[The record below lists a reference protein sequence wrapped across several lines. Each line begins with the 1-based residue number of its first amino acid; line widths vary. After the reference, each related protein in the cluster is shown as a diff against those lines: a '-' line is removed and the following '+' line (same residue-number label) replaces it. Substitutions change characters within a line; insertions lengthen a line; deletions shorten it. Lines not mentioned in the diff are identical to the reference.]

1 MYRSERAAGSLQ
13 PLRIGVAGLGTVAG
27 GVVALLRD
35 NADAL
40 ARRAG
45 RPLSLVRVASRSPK
59 PGVDLGGAA
68 FTTDLNALHDPDID
82 VVVEL
87 IGGEDRALELV
98 RRALQ
103 GGQSVVT
110 ANKAVLARHGG
121 ELLGLAQTQGAA
133 LGFEAAVAGGVPV
146 LGALMRGLAANR
158 VQEVAGIVNGTSNY
172 ILTAMAQHGV
182 SFQAALSQ
190 AQAQGFAEADPTYD
204 VEGIDA
210 AHKLTIL
217 AALAFDM
224 DFRFD
229 AVYTEG
235 ISAVAKEDL
244 SYAEELGYRLKHL
257 AIARRVEGGVEAR
270 VHPTLVPE
278 SSLLAGVSGV
288 MNAVWIDGEGIGP
301 TLYYGAGAG
310 AMPTASAVAADLIAI
325 AHGDSMTLPTVPP
338 SRKVAADLIAIAHG
352 DAPACCTGA
361 KQQPVLP
368 IERVVSAFYLRIPS
382 RDAPGVFA
390 EVAAILGRY
399 GISIEGAIQRPGAVR
414 SGAGGASWV
423 PIVILTAPVAEGA
436 MAAALQQVQE
446 LPEVVG
452 DIARIRVERRFT

>member
-325 AHGDSMTLPTVPP
+325 AHGD
-338 SRKVAADLIAIAHG
+338 
-352 DAPACCTGA
+352 APACCTGA

-390 EVAAILGRY
+390 EVAAILGRH

>member
-87 IGGEDRALELV
+87 IGVEDRALELV

-210 AHKLTIL
+210 AHKLNIL

-325 AHGDSMTLPTVPP
+325 AHGD
-338 SRKVAADLIAIAHG
+338 
-352 DAPACCTGA
+352 APACCTGA

-390 EVAAILGRY
+390 EVAAILGRH

>member
-325 AHGDSMTLPTVPP
+325 AHGD
-338 SRKVAADLIAIAHG
+338 
-352 DAPACCTGA
+352 APACCTGA

-390 EVAAILGRY
+390 EVAAILGRH

-423 PIVILTAPVAEGA
+423 PIVILTAPVAERA

>member
-172 ILTAMAQHGV
+172 VLTAMAQHGV

-325 AHGDSMTLPTVPP
+325 AHGD
-338 SRKVAADLIAIAHG
+338 
-352 DAPACCTGA
+352 APACCTGA

>member
-325 AHGDSMTLPTVPP
+325 AHGD
-338 SRKVAADLIAIAHG
+338 
-352 DAPACCTGA
+352 APACCTGA

-390 EVAAILGRY
+390 EVAAILGRH

-423 PIVILTAPVAEGA
+423 PIVILTAPVVEGA

>member
-1 MYRSERAAGSLQ
+1 MRRSGRAAGSLQ

-35 NADAL
+35 NVDAL

-59 PGVDLGGAA
+59 PEVDLGGAA
-68 FTTDLNALHDPDID
+68 FTTDLDALHDPDID

-87 IGGEDRALELV
+87 IGGEGRATELV

-121 ELLGLAQTQGAA
+121 ELLALAQSQGAA

-146 LGALMRGLAANR
+146 IGALTRGLAANR
-158 VQEVAGIVNGTSNY
+158 VQLVAGVINGTSNY
-172 ILTAMAQHGV
+172 ILTAMSQDGA

-210 AHKLTIL
+210 AHKLAIL

-270 VHPTLVPE
+270 VHPTLVPAN
-278 SSLLAGVSGV
+278 SLLAGVSGV
-288 MNAVWIDGEGIGP
+288 MNAVWVDGEGIGP

-310 AMPTASAVAADLIAI
+310 AMPTASAVVADLIAI
-325 AHGDSMTLPTVPP
+325 AL
-338 SRKVAADLIAIAHG
+338 G
-352 DAPACCTGA
+352 DATACRTGGA
-361 KQQPVLP
+361 PQPVLP
-368 IERVVSAFYLRIPS
+368 IEQVVSAFYLRIPS
-382 RDAPGVFA
+382 LDAPGVFA
-390 EVAAILGRY
+390 EVAAVLGRR
-399 GISIEGAIQRPGAVR
+399 GISIEGAIQRQGAVR
-414 SGAGGASWV
+414 SGDGGASWV

-436 MAAALQQVQE
+436 MDSALQQVQE
-446 LPEVVG
+446 MPQVVG
-452 DIARIRVERRFT
+452 DITRIRVERQFT

>member
-172 ILTAMAQHGV
+172 ILAAMSQHGV

-257 AIARRVEGGVEAR
+257 AIARRVQGGVEAR

-325 AHGDSMTLPTVPP
+325 AHGD
-338 SRKVAADLIAIAHG
+338 
-352 DAPACCTGA
+352 APACCTGA

-390 EVAAILGRY
+390 EVAAILGRH
-399 GISIEGAIQRPGAVR
+399 GISIEGAIQRPGTVR

>member
-1 MYRSERAAGSLQ
+1 MPADLK

-27 GVVALLRD
+27 GVVALLRS

-59 PGVDLGGAA
+59 PQVDLGAA
-68 FTTDLNALHDPDID
+68 SFTRDLDALHEPDID

-87 IGGEDRALELV
+87 IGGEERAAQLM

-103 GGQSVVT
+103 GRQAVVT
-110 ANKAVLARHGG
+110 ANKAVMARHGG
-121 ELLGLAQTQGAA
+121 ELLDLAQAQGTA

-146 LGALMRGLAANR
+146 IGALTRGLAANQ
-158 VQEVAGIVNGTSNY
+158 VQAVAGIVNGTSNY
-172 ILTAMAQHGV
+172 ILTAMSQQGV
-182 SFQAALSQ
+182 SFEAALSQ

-204 VEGIDA
+204 VDGTDA
-210 AHKLTIL
+210 AHKLAIL

-224 DFRFD
+224 DFRF
-229 AVYTEG
+229 AEVYTEG
-235 ISAVAKEDL
+235 IYGITKEDL
-244 SYAEELGYRLKHL
+244 GYAEELGYRLKHL
-257 AIARRVEGGVEAR
+257 AIARQVEGGVEAR

-310 AMPTASAVAADLIAI
+310 ALPTASAVLSDLIAI
-325 AHGDSMTLPTVPP
+325 A
-338 SRKVAADLIAIAHG
+338 RG
-352 DAPACCTGA
+352 DALACRTGA
-361 KQQPVLP
+361 KQQAVLP
-368 IERVVSAFYLRIPS
+368 IEQVVSAFYLRIPS

-390 EVAAILGRY
+390 EVAAVLGRH
-399 GISIEGAIQRPGAVR
+399 GISIEGAIQRQGAAR
-414 SGAGGASWV
+414 SGDSGESWV
-423 PIVILTAPVAEGA
+423 PIVILTAPVAEGT
-436 MAAALQQVQE
+436 MAAALRQVQE
-446 LPEVVG
+446 MPAVLG
-452 DIARIRVERRFT
+452 DITRIRVERQLT

>member
-1 MYRSERAAGSLQ
+1 M
-13 PLRIGVAGLGTVAG
+13 RIGIAGLGTVAG
-27 GVVALLRD
+27 GVVALLRG

-59 PGVDLGGAA
+59 PQVDLGTAA
-68 FTTDLNALHDPDID
+68 FTTDLNALHESDID

-87 IGGEDRALELV
+87 IGGEDRAAQLM

-103 GGQSVVT
+103 GQQAVVT
-110 ANKAVLARHGG
+110 ANKAVLAQHGG
-121 ELLGLAQTQGAA
+121 ELLGLAQAQGVA
-133 LGFEAAVAGGVPV
+133 LGFEAAVAGGIPV
-146 LGALMRGLAANR
+146 IGALTRGLAANR
-158 VQEVAGIVNGTSNY
+158 VQAVAGIVNGTSNY
-172 ILTAMAQHGV
+172 ILTAMAQDGV
-182 SFQAALSQ
+182 SFQTALSQ

-204 VEGIDA
+204 VNGTDA
-210 AHKLTIL
+210 AHKLAIL

-224 DFRFD
+224 DFRFTE
-229 AVYTEG
+229 VYIEG
-235 ISAVAKEDL
+235 ISGITKEDL
-244 SYAEELGYRLKHL
+244 GYAEELGYRLKHL
-257 AIARRVEGGVEAR
+257 AIARQAEGGVEAR

-310 AMPTASAVAADLIAI
+310 ALPTASAVVADLIAI
-325 AHGDSMTLPTVPP
+325 A
-338 SRKVAADLIAIAHG
+338 RG
-352 DAPACCTGA
+352 DALAFRTGA
-361 KQQPVLP
+361 TRQAVLP

-390 EVAAILGRY
+390 EVAAVLGRH
-399 GISIEGAIQRPGAVR
+399 GISIEGAIQRQGAAR
-414 SGAGGASWV
+414 SGDGGESWV

-436 MAAALQQVQE
+436 MAAAVRQVQE
-446 LPEVVG
+446 MPEVVG
-452 DIARIRVERRFT
+452 DITRIRVERRLT

>member
-35 NADAL
+35 NADVL

-146 LGALMRGLAANR
+146 LGALMRGLAADR

-325 AHGDSMTLPTVPP
+325 AHGD
-338 SRKVAADLIAIAHG
+338 
-352 DAPACCTGA
+352 APACCTGA

>member
-257 AIARRVEGGVEAR
+257 AISRRVEGGVEAR

-310 AMPTASAVAADLIAI
+310 AMPTASA
-325 AHGDSMTLPTVPP
+325 
-338 SRKVAADLIAIAHG
+338 VAADLIAIAHG

>member
-35 NADAL
+35 NADVL

-325 AHGDSMTLPTVPP
+325 AHGD
-338 SRKVAADLIAIAHG
+338 
-352 DAPACCTGA
+352 APACCTGA

>member
-325 AHGDSMTLPTVPP
+325 AHGD
-338 SRKVAADLIAIAHG
+338 
-352 DAPACCTGA
+352 APACCTGA

>member
-1 MYRSERAAGSLQ
+1 MRAEVK
-13 PLRIGVAGLGTVAG
+13 PLRIGIAGLGTVAG

-35 NADAL
+35 SADTL

-59 PGVDLGGAA
+59 PKVDLGAAA
-68 FTTDLNALHDPDID
+68 FTTDLDALHEPDID

-87 IGGEDRALELV
+87 IGGEERAAQLM

-103 GGQSVVT
+103 GRQAVVT
-110 ANKAVLARHGG
+110 ANKAVLAQHGG
-121 ELLGLAQTQGAA
+121 ELLSLAQTQGAA
-133 LGFEAAVAGGVPV
+133 LGFEAAVAGGIPV
-146 LGALMRGLAANR
+146 ISALMRGLAANR
-158 VQEVAGIVNGTSNY
+158 VREVAGIVNGTSNY
-172 ILTAMAQHGV
+172 ILTAMSQQGA

-210 AHKLTIL
+210 AHKLSIL

-224 DFRFD
+224 DFRF
-229 AVYTEG
+229 AEVYTEG
-235 ISAVAKEDL
+235 ISGITKEDL
-244 SYAEELGYRLKHL
+244 GYAEELGYRLKHL
-257 AIARRVEGGVEAR
+257 AIARQGQDGVEAR

-288 MNAVWIDGEGIGP
+288 MNAVWINGEGIGP

-310 AMPTASAVAADLIAI
+310 AMPTASAVVADLIAI
-325 AHGDSMTLPTVPP
+325 A
-338 SRKVAADLIAIAHG
+338 RG
-352 DAPACCTGA
+352 DALAYRTGA
-361 KQQPVLP
+361 MQQAVLP

-390 EVAAILGRY
+390 EVAAVLGRH
-399 GISIEGAIQRPGAVR
+399 GISIEGAVQRQDAAR

-423 PIVILTAPVAEGA
+423 PIVIVTAPVAEGA
-436 MAAALQQVQE
+436 IASALQQVQE
-446 LPEVVG
+446 MPEVVG
-452 DIARIRVERRFT
+452 DITRIRVERQFT

>member
-172 ILTAMAQHGV
+172 ILAAMSQHGV

-325 AHGDSMTLPTVPP
+325 AHGD
-338 SRKVAADLIAIAHG
+338 
-352 DAPACCTGA
+352 APACCTGA

-390 EVAAILGRY
+390 EVAAILGRH
-399 GISIEGAIQRPGAVR
+399 GISIEGAIQRLGTVR

>member
-325 AHGDSMTLPTVPP
+325 AHGD
-338 SRKVAADLIAIAHG
+338 
-352 DAPACCTGA
+352 APACCTGA

-423 PIVILTAPVAEGA
+423 PIVILTAPVAERA

>member
-1 MYRSERAAGSLQ
+1 MRRSEGAAGSLQ
-13 PLRIGVAGLGTVAG
+13 PLKIGVAGLGTVAG

-35 NADAL
+35 SADAL

-59 PGVDLGGAA
+59 PEVDLGGAA
-68 FTTDLNALHDPDID
+68 FTTDLNTLHDPDID

-87 IGGEDRALELV
+87 IGGEDRAAELV

-121 ELLGLAQTQGAA
+121 ELLALAQSQGAA

-146 LGALMRGLAANR
+146 IGALTRGLAANR
-158 VQEVAGIVNGTSNY
+158 VQLVAGVINGTSNY
-172 ILTAMAQHGV
+172 ILTAMSQDGA
-182 SFQAALSQ
+182 SFQAALRQ
-190 AQAQGFAEADPTYD
+190 AQEQGFAEADPTYD

-210 AHKLTIL
+210 AHKLAIL

-244 SYAEELGYRLKHL
+244 NYAEELGYRLKHL

-270 VHPTLVPE
+270 VHPTLVPA
-278 SSLLAGVSGV
+278 SSLLAGVAGV
-288 MNAVWIDGEGIGP
+288 MNAVLVDGEGIGP
-301 TLYYGAGAG
+301 TLYYGPGAG
-310 AMPTASAVAADLIAI
+310 AMPTASAVVADLIAI
-325 AHGDSMTLPTVPP
+325 AL
-338 SRKVAADLIAIAHG
+338 G
-352 DAPACCTGA
+352 DAMACRTGGA
-361 KQQPVLP
+361 PRPVLP

-382 RDAPGVFA
+382 LDAPGVFA
-390 EVAAILGRY
+390 EVAAALGRH
-399 GISIEGAIQRPGAVR
+399 GISIEGAIQRQGAVR
-414 SGAGGASWV
+414 SGDGGASWV
-423 PIVILTAPVAEGA
+423 PIVILTAPVAERA
-436 MAAALQQVQE
+436 MDAALQQVQE
-446 LPEVVG
+446 MPEVVG
-452 DIARIRVERRFT
+452 DITRIRVEGQFT

>member
-1 MYRSERAAGSLQ
+1 MRADSK
-13 PLRIGVAGLGTVAG
+13 PLRIGIAGLGTVAG
-27 GVVALLRD
+27 GVVALLRN

-59 PGVDLGGAA
+59 PEVDLNGAA
-68 FTTDLNALHDPDID
+68 FTTDLNALHEPDID

-87 IGGEDRALELV
+87 IGGEDRAAELM

-103 GGQSVVT
+103 GRQAVVT
-110 ANKAVLARHGG
+110 ANKAALARHGG
-121 ELLGLAQTQGAA
+121 ELLGLAQTQGVA
-133 LGFEAAVAGGVPV
+133 LGFEAAVAGGIPV
-146 LGALMRGLAANR
+146 IGALTRGLAANR
-158 VQEVAGIVNGTSNY
+158 VQMVAGIINGTSNY
-172 ILTAMAQHGV
+172 ILTAMSQHGA

-204 VEGIDA
+204 VEGTDA
-210 AHKLTIL
+210 AHKLAIL

-224 DFRFD
+224 DFRFA

-235 ISAVAKEDL
+235 ISGIIKEDL
-244 SYAEELGYRLKHL
+244 GYAEELGYRLKHL
-257 AIARRVEGGVEAR
+257 AIARQGEGGVEAR

-310 AMPTASAVAADLIAI
+310 AMPTASAVMADLIAI
-325 AHGDSMTLPTVPP
+325 A
-338 SRKVAADLIAIAHG
+338 RG
-352 DAPACCTGA
+352 DALACCTGA
-361 KQQPVLP
+361 KQQAVLP
-368 IERVVSAFYLRIPS
+368 IEQVVSAFYLRIPS

-390 EVAAILGRY
+390 EVAAVLGRH
-399 GISIEGAIQRPGAVR
+399 GISIEGAIQRQGAVR
-414 SGAGGASWV
+414 SGDGGESWV
-423 PIVILTAPVAEGA
+423 PIIILTAPVAEGA
-436 MAAALQQVQE
+436 MATALQQVQE
-446 LPEVVG
+446 MPEVVG
-452 DIARIRVERRFT
+452 DITRIRVERGLT

>member
-103 GGQSVVT
+103 GRQSVVT

-325 AHGDSMTLPTVPP
+325 AHGD
-338 SRKVAADLIAIAHG
+338 
-352 DAPACCTGA
+352 APACCTGA